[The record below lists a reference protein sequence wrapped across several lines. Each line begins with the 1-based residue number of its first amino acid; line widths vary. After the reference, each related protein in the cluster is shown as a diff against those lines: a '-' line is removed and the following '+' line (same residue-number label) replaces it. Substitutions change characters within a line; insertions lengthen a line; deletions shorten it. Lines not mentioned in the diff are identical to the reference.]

1 MITPLNV
8 FISYAHEDEAHR
20 ETLGKHLSALV
31 REGLISIWHDRQI
44 TGGREWAGVIDQKLK
59 GAEIVLLLISADFL
73 DSDYCNDEE
82 LTEAIRMHDAKQ
94 ARVVPVILRSCDWEK
109 SQFARFNALPP
120 DGLPV
125 VEAEHPDQRFKAVA
139 KGLRAIVAELRT
151 NSEGISGKS
160 PAQAQ
165 QAEPPAAAAKLPSE
179 SQPAA
184 WETAKESETPHTE
197 PATRKPRTI
206 TIGKISLLGI
216 IEIGPF
222 EIPLPTYVGA
232 LRGVIVILLLSG
244 IVGGGI
250 YFFAVRGPLA
260 AARDAMRMAGYDA
273 ALESL
278 RAVPGWVAK
287 WPEVTALRNKAEL
300 GTRFHADRQDWVTL
314 RRDLRRLRN
323 ASPDDVDLMVLD
335 ATLALKDQNYDKA
348 SKMLANAVN
357 ADPKNAQAWFLLG
370 LERDLADDVKKAE
383 EHYSKAV
390 EAAPDSPPYRN
401 NIARLLL
408 NRGKVAEAIQ
418 EYKKISQFPLA
429 RVEQALGHWAKAQIR
444 EAGDAQRD
452 ALKMLDDK
460 DLQVQFYNRVNWMF
474 QLAIIPSDNRVQLN
488 NLEDKKCYVLLGESA
503 SSRLA
508 GKTEDPFPPEACNNP
523 PIEVSKLLADDLC
536 RFVDLPQPSL
546 AAAAGRLRG
555 ALGQPEICPAP
566 VPQPESAPSGKIS

>member
-59 GAEIVLLLISADFL
+59 GADIVLLLISADFL
-73 DSDYCNDEE
+73 DSDYCNDVE

-151 NSEGISGKS
+151 NSEGISSKL

-179 SQPAA
+179 SQPQA
-184 WETAKESETPHTE
+184 WETAKESKTPHTE

-206 TIGKISLLGI
+206 TIGKISLFGI

-222 EIPLPTYVGA
+222 EVPLPTHGGA
-232 LRGVIVILLLSG
+232 LRGVIVILLLAC
-244 IVGGGI
+244 IVGGGA
-250 YFFAVRGPLA
+250 YWFAVRAPLA
-260 AARDAMRMAGYDA
+260 VARDSMRMARYDA
-273 ALESL
+273 ALGTL
-278 RAVPGWVAK
+278 ATVPGWVAK
-287 WPEVTALRNKAEL
+287 WPQVADARVKAEL
-300 GTRFHADRQDWVTL
+300 GTKFNTPPQNWDTL
-314 RRDLRRLRN
+314 GWELVRLRN
-323 ASPDDVDLMVLD
+323 VSPNDVDLMVLD
-335 ATLALKDQNYDKA
+335 ATLAMKDENYDKA
-348 SKMLANAVN
+348 RKMLANAVN

-370 LERDLADDVKKAE
+370 LERDLADDVKQAE

-390 EAAPDSPPYRN
+390 EAAPYSPQYRN
-401 NIARLLL
+401 NLARLLL
-408 NRGKVAEAIQ
+408 NHGKVDEAIQ

-460 DLQVQFYNRVNWMF
+460 ALQVRFYNRLNWMF
-474 QLAIIPSDNRVQLN
+474 PLAIIPSDKDVKLSD
-488 NLEDKKCYVLLGESA
+488 LEDKRCYVLLAVSA
-503 SSRLA
+503 SRRLA
-508 GKTEDPFPPEACNNP
+508 GKTEDPFPPKACNAP
-523 PIEVSKLLADDLC
+523 KEEVSKLLADDLC

-546 AAAAGRLRG
+546 AAAASSHRG
-555 ALGQPEICPAP
+555 ALSQPEICPGP
-566 VPQPESAPSGKIS
+566 VPRPDNAPSKKIS

>member
-1 MITPLNV
+1 M
-8 FISYAHEDEAHR
+8 
-20 ETLGKHLSALV
+20 
-31 REGLISIWHDRQI
+31 
-44 TGGREWAGVIDQKLK
+44 
-59 GAEIVLLLISADFL
+59 
-73 DSDYCNDEE
+73 
-82 LTEAIRMHDAKQ
+82 
-94 ARVVPVILRSCDWEK
+94 RSCDWEK

-151 NSEGISGKS
+151 NSEGNSGKL

-165 QAEPPAAAAKLPSE
+165 QAERPAAAAKLPSE
-179 SQPAA
+179 SQPPA
-184 WETAKESETPHTE
+184 WETAKESKTPHTE
-197 PATRKPRTI
+197 PATRKPQTI

-222 EIPLPTYVGA
+222 EVPLPTHGGA

-244 IVGGGI
+244 IVGGGA
-250 YFFAVRGPLA
+250 YWFAVRAPLA
-260 AARDAMRMAGYDA
+260 DARDAMRMARYDA
-273 ALESL
+273 ALDSL
-278 RAVPGWVAK
+278 AKVPGWLAK
-287 WPEVTALRNKAEL
+287 WPQVADLRVKAEL
-300 GTRFHADRQDWVTL
+300 GTKFNTPPQNWDTL
-314 RRDLRRLRN
+314 GGELVRLRN
-323 ASPDDVDLMVLD
+323 ASPNDVDLMVLD
-335 ATLALKDQNYDKA
+335 ATLAMKDENYAKA

-390 EAAPDSPPYRN
+390 EAGPDSPPYRN
-401 NIARLLL
+401 NLARLLL
-408 NRGKVAEAIQ
+408 NHGKVDEAIQ

-429 RVEQALGHWAKAQIR
+429 RVEQALGHWAKAEIR

-460 DLQVQFYNRVNWMF
+460 ALQVRFYNRLNWMF
-474 QLAIIPSDNRVQLN
+474 SLAIIPSDKSVQLN
-488 NLEDKKCYVLLGESA
+488 DLEDKRCYVLLAVSA
-503 SSRLA
+503 SRRLA
-508 GKTEDPFPPEACNNP
+508 GKTEDPFPPKACNGP
-523 PIEVSKLLADDLC
+523 PEEISELLADDLC

-555 ALGQPEICPAP
+555 ALGQPEICPGP
-566 VPQPESAPSGKIS
+566 VPRPDNAPSKKIS

>member
-59 GAEIVLLLISADFL
+59 GADIVLLLISADFL
-73 DSDYCNDEE
+73 DSDYCNDVE

-139 KGLRAIVAELRT
+139 KGLRAIVAELQT
-151 NSEGISGKS
+151 NSEGTSSKS

-179 SQPAA
+179 SQPQA
-184 WETAKESETPHTE
+184 WETARESKTAHTE
-197 PATRKPRTI
+197 SVTAKPRTI

-222 EIPLPTYVGA
+222 EIPLPTHGGA
-232 LRGVIVILLLSG
+232 LRGVIVILLLGG
-244 IVGGGI
+244 IVGGGA
-250 YFFAVRGPLA
+250 YWFAVRAPLA
-260 AARDAMRMAGYDA
+260 DARDAMRMARYDA
-273 ALESL
+273 ALDSL
-278 RAVPGWVAK
+278 AKVPGWLAK
-287 WPEVTALRNKAEL
+287 WPQVADLRVKAEL
-300 GTRFHADRQDWVTL
+300 GTKFNTPPQNWDTL
-314 RRDLRRLRN
+314 GGELLRLHTT
-323 ASPDDVDLMVLD
+323 SPDDVDLMVLD
-335 ATLALKDQNYDKA
+335 ATIALRKANYDKA
-348 SKMLANAVN
+348 RKTLMIAVKR
-357 ADPKNAQAWFLLG
+357 DPQYAEAWFLLG
-370 LERDLADDVKKAE
+370 YEQDLAGSVEKAE
-383 EHYSKAV
+383 DYYRRAV
-390 EAAPDSPPYRN
+390 EAAPDSPQYQSN
-401 NIARLLL
+401 LARLLL
-408 NRGKVAEAIQ
+408 DHGKVDQAIR
-418 EYKKISQFPLA
+418 EYGKISQFPLA
-429 RVEQALGHWAKAQIR
+429 RLEQALGHWSRSEMSVA
-444 EAGDAQRD
+444 AGVQRD
-452 ALKMLDDK
+452 AAKMLDDSK
-460 DLQVQFYNRVNWMF
+460 LMEKFYNRREWVF
-474 QLAIIPSDNRVQLN
+474 LLPKKGVRLTSLD
-488 NLEDKKCYVLLGESA
+488 DKRCYALLGEAA
-503 SSRLA
+503 SRRLA
-508 GKTEDPFPPEACNNP
+508 GETTIAFPATECNDPPLE
-523 PIEVSKLLADDLC
+523 IRELLADDLC